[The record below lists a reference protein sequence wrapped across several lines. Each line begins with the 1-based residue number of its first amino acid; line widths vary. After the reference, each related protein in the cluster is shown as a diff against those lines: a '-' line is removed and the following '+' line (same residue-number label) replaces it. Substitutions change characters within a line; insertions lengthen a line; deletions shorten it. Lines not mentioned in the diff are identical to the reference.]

1 MFKEK
6 EGKDGKRIRNGS
18 VGYLGLMSSN
28 VPERGC
34 HVTDKLASGKP
45 WLLSY
50 G

>member
-1 MFKEK
+1 MGVLKEK

-34 HVTDKLASGKP
+34 HVTESFKLRRG
-45 WLLSY
+45 LI
-50 G
+50 